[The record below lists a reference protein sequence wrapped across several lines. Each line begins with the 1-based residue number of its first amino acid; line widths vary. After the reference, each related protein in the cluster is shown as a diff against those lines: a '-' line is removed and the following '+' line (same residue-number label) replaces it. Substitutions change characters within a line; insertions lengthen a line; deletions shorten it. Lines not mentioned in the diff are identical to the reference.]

1 MSVGAPQHV
10 EHVALSGELDLAGV
24 PGAQRVLAAALRAP
38 AVEAVVV
45 HLGDV
50 TFIDSSGLRVL
61 VAADDAARRVGVE
74 LRILPGRLEVM
85 AVVEA
90 ASLAGRLP
98 FVGWP

>member
-1 MSVGAPQHV
+1 MTASAQRV
-10 EHVALSGELDLAGV
+10 EHVALEGELDLVGAG
-24 PGAQRVLAAALRAP
+24 PAQRRLAAALTGGA
-38 AVEAVVV
+38 ECVVV

-50 TFIDSSGLRVL
+50 TFVDSTGLRVL
-61 VAADDAARRVGVE
+61 VAATDAAQRRGVE
-74 LRILPGRLEVM
+74 LRILPGRMEVM

>member
-1 MSVGAPQHV
+1 VNVGAPQRV

-24 PGAQRVLAAALRAP
+24 PDAQRVLAAALRAP

-61 VAADDAARRVGVE
+61 VAADDAARRLGVE